1 MFLLFSQNW
10 VRNSCYIVVCS
21 VVVVVV
27 DDDEDVVVFVVLAS
41 PGDDVQRKL
50 KMKMTPLLL

>member
-1 MFLLFSQNW
+1 M
-10 VRNSCYIVVCS
+10 VRNSRYIVVCS
-21 VVVVVV
+21 VVVV